1 MIKTFLI
8 TRIDMYTEEIKYGS
22 GLLLSDE
29 EIKLRCLE
37 ISVQI
42 NNVNALLMAKDL
54 YKWVTKKD
62 SEDNA

>member
-1 MIKTFLI
+1 
-8 TRIDMYTEEIKYGS
+8 MYTEEIKYGS